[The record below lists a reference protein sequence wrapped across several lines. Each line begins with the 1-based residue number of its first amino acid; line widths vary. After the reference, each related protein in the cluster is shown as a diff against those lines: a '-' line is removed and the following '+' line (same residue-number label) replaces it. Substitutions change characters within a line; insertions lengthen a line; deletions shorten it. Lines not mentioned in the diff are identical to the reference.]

1 MFDSDHNNSGMPKN
15 ISLYYPVPGMCL
27 YVGSPKILDLKNKK
41 KKLEEIKNWVTSL
54 FSI

>member
-41 KKLEEIKNWVTSL
+41 KVRRNKELGNLI
-54 FSI
+54 I